1 MVILQAFLA
10 LALQST
16 NRIVTTALGWAT
28 VLLFGRVPQ
37 ERQIYLSLIAFGSIV
52 WIIIAAGIVWPP
64 LATFLLAFVRIP
76 RWVDYNWIR
85 LILLAGAAIIPLLV
99 GIATLLLHDPWL
111 RPTDVASK
119 WQAALSGYR
128 VTVGIALTLLVT
140 VFLALALHVRNL
152 LRRWAT
158 RHFPLVV
165 QTADYAD
172 VVGDIERGLDSVG
185 VRVHRTPT
193 NILLRIPTMMLT
205 AFVGGSFDRLV
216 ASELATLATDGLEI
230 VLHPFDLVISGHATA
245 VMRVQ
250 AALTER
256 LPFTK
261 AYLTWTKG
269 GNEVEDR
276 IKAAWRGVLTL
287 RDGITPLTAH
297 ATLSQIQEDL
307 NTVNLSFEE
316 WGVLLRVL
324 LLTQRRVCRV
334 AFTNSHHAP
343 ADLGVPPR

>member
-1 MVILQAFLA
+1 MVILQALIVF
-10 LALQST
+10 ALQST

-37 ERQIYLSLIAFGSIV
+37 ERQIYLSLVVVGSIV
-52 WIIIAAGIVWPP
+52 WLIILAGMAWPP

-76 RWVDYNWIR
+76 QWVDYNWVR
-85 LILLAGAAIIPLLV
+85 LLMLAGAAIILLLV
-99 GIATLLLHDPWL
+99 GTATLLLHDPWL

-119 WQAALSGYR
+119 WQAALIGYR
-128 VTVGIALTLLVT
+128 FTVGIALTLIVT
-140 VFLALALHVRNL
+140 VFIAPALQVRNL

-158 RHFPLVV
+158 RHLPVVV
-165 QTADYAD
+165 QMADYAD
-172 VVGDIERGLDSVG
+172 VVADIERGLESVG
-185 VRVHRTPT
+185 LRVHRTPT
-193 NILLRIPTMMLT
+193 NVLLRIPTMMLT
-205 AFVGGSFDRLV
+205 VFVGGTFERLV
-216 ASELATLATDGLEI
+216 ASELATLASNDLEI
-230 VLHPFDLVISGHATA
+230 VLHPFDLVISGRATA

-276 IKAAWRGVLTL
+276 IKAAWHDVWTT
-287 RDGITPLTAH
+287 RDGSTPLKAH
-297 ATLSQIQEDL
+297 ATLGQIQEDL
-307 NTVNLSFEE
+307 NTIHLSFEE
-316 WGVLLRVL
+316 WEVLLRVL

-334 AFTNSHHAP
+334 AANA
-343 ADLGVPPR
+343 LGANASSG